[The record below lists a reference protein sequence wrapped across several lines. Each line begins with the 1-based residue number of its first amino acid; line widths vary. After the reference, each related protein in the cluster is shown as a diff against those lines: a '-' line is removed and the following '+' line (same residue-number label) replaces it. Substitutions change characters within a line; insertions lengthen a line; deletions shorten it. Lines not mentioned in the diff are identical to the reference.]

1 MTAESIIAAGPCQAS
16 PSRPNAGEATGLARP
31 CFAVVGLLAEVVGKL
46 AEERAQ
52 DGMLSLDEVKRI
64 LDMVRGGSSPLSR
77 ALEGQESR
85 CRTSLRPSVRH
96 ANSRN
101 DVFRRLMVRPFET
114 LLEGS
119 PAEFPRGFLPNYFE
133 VVDAA
138 FGDKLAHYEQRSREI
153 FQDMLV
159 SHGNDLAWDVF
170 FADPRVRAV
179 MSHGL
184 SRLTSYIEGPAGQW
198 AWLTAMSRTNVDGA
212 KPTSAQADL
221 VKHTLATTCKA
232 LGPPHQPKR
241 P

>member
-1 MTAESIIAAGPCQAS
+1 MTAESIVVAGPCHAS
-16 PSRPNAGEATGLARP
+16 PAASAGLTRP
-31 CFAVVGLLAEVVGKL
+31 CFGVIGLLADVVGRL
-46 AEERAQ
+46 AEERAH

-64 LDMVRGGSSPLSR
+64 LEMVRGGSSPLAR
-77 ALEGQESR
+77 ALDGQESR
-85 CRTSLRPSVRH
+85 CRKSFRPSVRH
-96 ANSRN
+96 ASSRN

-114 LLEGS
+114 LLEGE
-119 PAEFPRGFLPNYFE
+119 PAVFPRRFLPNYFE

-184 SRLTSYIEGPAGQW
+184 TRLTGYIEGPAGQW

-221 VKHTLATTCKA
+221 IKQTLATTCRA
-232 LGPPHQPKR
+232 LGPPHQPKKA
-241 P
+241 